1 MCRGRSPYLFI
12 LLRGL
17 VGLVEAEEGSV
28 GSGNRGVLGLR
39 DRASCRFSAGG
50 SARTSE
56 VSVSVDWGRWG
67 FVIGGGELGSEVV
80 EERCFPFRVRGN
92 QGMEIRDIWCIGC
105 QHFE

>member
-12 LLRGL
+12 RLRGF
-17 VGLVEAEEGSV
+17 VGLVEEDGLCGKVRGMV
-28 GSGNRGVLGLR
+28 GSR
-39 DRASCRFSAGG
+39 DWASCRFSAGG